1 MKRFYLATVL
11 VALLSS
17 SALMA
22 QNTEKTDTS
31 AVDPKPS
38 FKGFVSNKF
47 WDNWE
52 ISIGGGVGTAMN
64 GGNDPGSPMQRI
76 GGSGEIS
83 VGKWLHPVVG
93 FRGELQMGAYNN
105 FTDDITKMT
114 WPYAFLHADLMLN
127 LSNWIGGYKERRVYY
142 AIPYVGMGY
151 FASNF
156 TDGTRAINS
165 IPVTMGNFAVSYGLI
180 NKFRVSNSV
189 DINLNLKGLVSMA
202 DVNPT
207 VNTNRGTYFNGLD
220 ATVGITYRFGKRDF
234 ERGASGYTQA
244 DVDALK
250 AEAEKRLAQVEAD
263 KAAKED
269 LSDELA
275 QAEKDAAAAQ
285 QRADQA
291 EKQLADAQAELEA
304 LKQQIALDAATPE
317 ETIFFDFEVWGLDAA
332 DMTTLKELAKKML
345 AGPKDYVYT
354 ITGYADFTT
363 GARSNNIAIAEKR
376 AQSVYDYLVSLG
388 VPAAQLTH
396 QGTGPD
402 AQPFTGR
409 GNQSVTIK

>member
-1 MKRFYLATVL
+1 MKRFYLAAL
-11 VALLSS
+11 AAALLSVS
-17 SALMA
+17 SLAA
-22 QNTEKTDTS
+22 QEKADTS

-38 FKGFVSNKF
+38 FAGFVTNGF

-52 ISIGGGVGTAMN
+52 ISIGGGTGLALFN
-64 GGNDPGSPMQRI
+64 KENPGSAGDYF
-76 GGSGEIS
+76 GGLGELS
-83 VGKWLHPVVG
+83 FTKWLHPVIG
-93 FRGELQMGAYNN
+93 FRAVFQGGVYSNVNADLA
-105 FTDDITKMT
+105 TVK
-114 WPYAFLHADLMLN
+114 WPFVTLHADAMIN

-142 AIPYVGMGY
+142 AVPYLGMAYMAG
-151 FASNF
+151 NF
-156 TDGTRAINS
+156 TQAAKDRN
-165 IPVTMGNFAVSYGLI
+165 NFNPTTQGFALAYGLQ
-180 NKFRVSNSV
+180 NKFRVSNSIDV
-189 DINLNLKGLVSMA
+189 NLEISGLLTKDEMNPARTKTSGQFMNALNLTAGLS
-202 DVNPT
+202 
-207 VNTNRGTYFNGLD
+207 
-220 ATVGITYRFGKRDF
+220 YRFGKRDF
-234 ERGASGYTQA
+234 TRGAAGYTKA
-244 DVDALK
+244 DVEALK
-250 AEAEKRLAQVEAD
+250 AEAERAAAQVEAD

-304 LKQQIALDAATPE
+304 LKQQMALDAATPE
-317 ETIFFDFEVWGLDAA
+317 ETIFFDFEVWGLDAV

-396 QGTGPD
+396 QGAGPD

>member
-1 MKRFYLATVL
+1 MKRFYLAAL
-11 VALLSS
+11 AAALLSVS
-17 SALMA
+17 SLTA
-22 QNTEKTDTS
+22 QEKEDTT
-31 AVDPKPS
+31 AVNPKPS
-38 FKGFVSNKF
+38 FAGFVTNKF

-52 ISIGGGVGTAMN
+52 ISIN
-64 GGNDPGSPMQRI
+64 GGTGAALFSKTNYGSAGDYFGGI
-76 GGSGEIS
+76 GGIS
-83 VGKWLHPVVG
+83 ATKWLHPIIGLRAVLEGGVYSNVYYD
-93 FRGELQMGAYNN
+93 QSM
-105 FTDDITKMT
+105 KQ
-114 WPYAFLHADLMLN
+114 WPFVTLHADLMIN
-127 LSNWIGGYKERRVYY
+127 LSNWIGGYKERRAYY
-142 AIPYVGMGY
+142 AIPFVGMGY
-151 FASNF
+151 LASDINAPSIRQNF
-156 TDGTRAINS
+156 
-165 IPVTMGNFAVSYGLI
+165 VVSYGLL
-180 NKFRVSNSV
+180 NKFRVSSSV
-189 DINLNLKGLVSMA
+189 DINLEVGGIVGKNEISPVNIPNSGPFLTTINVQAGL
-202 DVNPT
+202 
-207 VNTNRGTYFNGLD
+207 
-220 ATVGITYRFGKRDF
+220 TYRFGKRDF
-234 ERGASGYTQA
+234 ERGAAGYTM
-244 DVDALK
+244 DDINALK
-250 AEAEKRLAQVEAD
+250 AEAERAAAQVEAD

-304 LKQQIALDAATPE
+304 LKQQMALDAATPE
-317 ETIFFDFEVWGLDAA
+317 ETIFFDFEVWGLDAV

-396 QGTGPD
+396 QGAGPD

-409 GNQSVTIK
+409 GTQSVPIK